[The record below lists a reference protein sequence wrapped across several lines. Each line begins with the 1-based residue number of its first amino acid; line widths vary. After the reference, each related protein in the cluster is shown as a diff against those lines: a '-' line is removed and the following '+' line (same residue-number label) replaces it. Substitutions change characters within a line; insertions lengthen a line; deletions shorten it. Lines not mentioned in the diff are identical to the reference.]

1 MTTRRLLLAGTALLT
16 AVASACGGG
25 DGGAA
30 AVKPA
35 TLQEALGMDAKS
47 MQERERKVQDA
58 VARCMRD
65 EGFEYVPIDPSQLRM
80 EIRGPGSFDTSRFRR
95 TRGYGISTGLLD
107 RPTEQD
113 RNDNPNDK
121 IKERLSE
128 PERRAWERALWGEFA
143 DPDVPGGG
151 VIIRGGP
158 GAGGDGGDDGAGGG
172 GGCFQKAQASVA
184 GGPNPETLGPKLM
197 ELDERVR
204 SDPRMVKANADWA
217 RCMADAGYS
226 YESPEEIVEYLGRKL
241 AELQGVDPPD
251 DGGPGIQISG
261 PAAMADLDSEKL
273 NALQHEEL
281 AIAKADDR
289 CSIETKRR
297 ATATKVREEA
307 EQRFLEENPDL
318 TGGAS

>member
-1 MTTRRLLLAGTALLT
+1 MTTRRLLIAGAALL
-16 AVASACGGG
+16 ALAASACGGG
-25 DGGAA
+25 GDGDPAA
-30 AVKPA
+30 AEPA
-35 TLQEALGMDAKS
+35 SLEEALGMDEKA

-58 VARCMRD
+58 VAECMRD
-65 EGFEYVPIDPSQLRM
+65 QGFEYIPLDPSQLRM
-80 EIRGPGSFDTSRFRR
+80 EVRGPGSFDTSRFRR

-113 RNDNPNDK
+113 QDDNPNEA

-128 PERRAWERALWGEFA
+128 ADRAAWDRALWGEFA
-143 DPDVPGGG
+143 NPDVPGGG

-158 GAGGDGGDDGAGGG
+158 GGDDGGVDDNAN
-172 GGCFQKAQASVA
+172 GGCFQEAQAAVP
-184 GGPNPETLGPKLM
+184 GGPNPDTLGPKLM
-197 ELDERVR
+197 ELADRVR
-204 SDPRMVKANADWA
+204 SDPRMVRANADWA

-226 YESPEEIVEYLGRKL
+226 YESPDEIMEYLGRKM
-241 AELQGVDPPD
+241 AELQGIDPPD
-251 DGGPGIQISG
+251 DGGPGIRIDG
-261 PAAMADLDSEKL
+261 PASVADLDSEKL
-273 NALQHEEL
+273 NALQQEEL

-297 ATATKVREEA
+297 AIAKEVRREA